1 MTLRVLSVF
10 GTRPEAIKMAPV
22 VRALAQRPGEFK
34 SLICLTAQH
43 RDMLDQIME
52 AFDLHADFD
61 LNLMQQGQSP
71 AQVASRA
78 LAALPAVFKE
88 AKPDLILV
96 QGDTTTTAATALAAF
111 LDRIPVGHVEA
122 GLRTGDLQRP
132 FPEEMNRRI
141 TTLAASMHFAPTE
154 RAREALL
161 REGVPENR
169 VTVTGNTVIDALLQS
184 IGREHKFIETAL
196 DKLDPARR
204 MMLVTLHRRE
214 SFGQPMRAVCD
225 ALVAIAHAHPDL
237 QFVLPVHRNPMVR
250 DVVIPALSA
259 EAQFVLTEPLGYLDF
274 VHLMARAHLIVTDS
288 GGVQE
293 EAPALDRPVLVVR
306 EVTERPEGVE
316 AGASRLVGTD
326 AATIISNV
334 EELLQ
339 DPLAYRAMASA
350 RNPYGDGRA
359 AERIVDAIKAWT

>member
-1 MTLRVLSVF
+1 
-10 GTRPEAIKMAPV
+10 MAPV
-22 VRALAQRPGEFK
+22 VRALAHRPDQFE

-43 RDMLDQIME
+43 RDMLDQIMQ
-52 AFDLHADFD
+52 AFDLRADFD

-71 AQVASRA
+71 AQVASRV
-78 LAALPAVFKE
+78 LSALPAIFKE
-88 AKPDLILV
+88 AAPDLVLV

-122 GLRTGDLQRP
+122 GLRTGDLLRP

-141 TTLAASMHFAPTE
+141 TTLAASLHFAPTA
-154 RAREALL
+154 RARDALL
-161 REGVPENR
+161 REGVAEDS
-169 VTVTGNTVIDALLQS
+169 VIVTGNTVIDALLQS
-184 IGREHKFIETAL
+184 IGRDRRFDEASL
-196 DKLDPARR
+196 NNLDPARR
-204 MMLVTLHRRE
+204 MVLVTLHRRE
-214 SFGQPMRAVCD
+214 SFGEPMRAVCD
-225 ALVAIAHAHPDL
+225 ALVAIAHSHPDL

-250 DVVIPALSA
+250 EVVIPALSHDT
-259 EAQFVLTEPLGYLDF
+259 QFVLTEPLGYLDF
-274 VHLMARAHLIVTDS
+274 VHLMARAHLIITDS

-326 AATIISNV
+326 TRKIIENV

-339 DPLAYRAMASA
+339 DPRAYRAMASA
-350 RNPYGDGRA
+350 RNPYGDGKA
-359 AERIVDAIKAWT
+359 AGRIVAAISAWASASVVPKTKSPSAVT